1 MKTYVIGDIH
11 GGLLA
16 LQQVLKA
23 VNFDYEKDKLIALG
37 DVTDGWPDVAESIE
51 ELLKIKNLVY
61 LKGNHD
67 EWTHRFLKWTLEH
80 GVKMS
85 SNNRIWYT
93 QGGKATV
100 ESYEKKNNE
109 HLVDKHLKFL
119 ADAKL
124 YYVDEENR
132 IFMHAGFD
140 PDVDLDKQ
148 SRIDVGQPMEEN
160 ASFYWD
166 RTFWRYVVQHDRN
179 GKPITWDAYKEI
191 YIGHTP
197 TINYIEDSKPMNI
210 GNVWNMDSGAT
221 YDGRLTIMD
230 IDTKEITQSDPVYK
244 LYPDHMGR
252 NGEYL
257 AKKDETK

>member
-1 MKTYVIGDIH
+1 MRTFVIGDIH

-16 LQQVLKA
+16 LKQVLKA
-23 VNFDYEKDKLIALG
+23 VNFDYENDKLIVLG

-67 EWTHRFLKWTLEH
+67 EWTERWLMSYLDH
-80 GVKMS
+80 GPKMS
-85 SNNRIWYT
+85 KPGMIWYQ
-93 QGGKATV
+93 QGGKATI
-100 ESYEKKNNE
+100 ESYQKNRN
-109 HLVDKHLKFL
+109 LVDKHLKFL
-119 ADAKL
+119 EDAKL

-132 IFMHAGFD
+132 IFMHAGFN
-140 PDVDLDKQ
+140 PDVPLEDQYVLQ
-148 SRIDVGQPMEEN
+148 VGQKEGEN
-160 ASFYWD
+160 ATFYWD
-166 RTFWRYVVQHDRN
+166 RSFWGRVIDSKN
-179 GKPITWDAYKEI
+179 WGKKEIIWENYKEI

-197 TINYIEDSKPMNI
+197 TINYIEESKPMNV

-230 IDTKEITQSDPVYK
+230 IDTKEITQSDPVYE

-257 AKKDETK
+257 AKK